1 MLVCVRLSNYATSH
15 RVFQRHAGIAPVTDS
30 ALMQADRAIKPVQHQ
45 VPAELMHEQRVWVER
60 MHLHTLGRPEPREDR
75 VVARLHASLALASAK
90 KRCQNSSSSG
100 SHKLTFVNRF
110 CWLVIGFACRRTD
123 EFSGQTLAVQS
134 RVKGIGRES

>member
-75 VVARLHASLALASAK
+75 VVAVTLPQCQERHTASFPECCACMPRLPSPPQRNVAKTAPLLAPT
-90 KRCQNSSSSG
+90 N
-100 SHKLTFVNRF
+100 
-110 CWLVIGFACRRTD
+110 
-123 EFSGQTLAVQS
+123 
-134 RVKGIGRES
+134 